1 MGWEEEEKNKE
12 EAMGYG
18 TFAASQP
25 YPQPYGAG
33 FPQPVPPPGIG
44 GINPFAA
51 AGVYPPAPAGVPPT
65 GAASSAIYPPVHS
78 LHPTAFPYYTQ
89 GYQTNPIAQGVP
101 LRMHRL
107 PCCRLGVGWILFI
120 LGFFLAAI
128 PWYVGAFV
136 LLFVRVDY
144 REKPGFVACTI
155 AVSAAFRFSLTT

>member
-89 GYQTNPIAQGVP
+89 GYQTNPSITPSLSLHVCLCVVCFFRA
-101 LRMHRL
+101 
-107 PCCRLGVGWILFI
+107 FI
-120 LGFFLAAI
+120 LLINAPDPI
-128 PWYVGAFV
+128 LSKMSVV
-136 LLFVRVDY
+136 VV
-144 REKPGFVACTI
+144 I
-155 AVSAAFRFSLTT
+155 AYDDFCWI